1 MLNEDAR
8 QFLFGFIIDNSDN
21 CGVVYHVEV
30 GNTIRGTF
38 DEVKKN
44 ISGHVVMTS
53 FPSSVTFEVREN
65 HKSFFKIEVIR
76 QKTYEEYY
84 AMCVRAWTKFK
95 AEYTPIRGIQG

>member
-53 FPSSVTFEVREN
+53 FSSSVTFEVREN
-65 HKSFFKIEVIR
+65 HKSFFKNRGDKTEDIR
-76 QKTYEEYY
+76 RVL
-84 AMCVRAWTKFK
+84 CDVR
-95 AEYTPIRGIQG
+95 QGLD